1 MLDKEERLNFLV
13 MGSLNYDYTYSV
25 DHIVKPG
32 ETISSERLNAAC
44 GGKGFNQA
52 VALAKAGARVY
63 LAGMAGKDGFGIVEE
78 AKEYGV
84 NCSFIKE
91 SEERTGNA
99 IIQVDQGGQNCIVLF
114 GGANRTWTEAHIEA
128 VLRNFRAGDALVLQ
142 NEVNLV
148 PWMIARATE
157 KKMQIILNP
166 SPFEKEI
173 MSWELQKISLF
184 LINEVEGEQMTGESE
199 PEYILNQL
207 EETFPEAEFVLTLG
221 EKGAW
226 YTGKGQRHFCH
237 AKQVKA
243 IDTTAAGDTFTG
255 YFLAERQRGS
265 SIPECLETAAKAAAL
280 AVSRKG
286 AAVSIPVLDEV
297 VDKE

>member
-1 MLDKEERLNFLV
+1 MKFLV

-32 ETISSERLNAAC
+32 ETISSEKLNAAC

-52 VALAKAGARVY
+52 AALAKAGAQVY
-63 LAGMAGKDGFGIVEE
+63 LAGMTGKDGYGILAE
-78 AKEYGV
+78 AKKYGV

-91 SEERTGNA
+91 TEERTGNA
-99 IIQVDQGGQNCIVLF
+99 IIQLDQDGQNSIVLF
-114 GGANRTWTEAHIEA
+114 GGANRMWTEEHIEA
-128 VLRNFRAGDALVLQ
+128 VLRNFEEGDALVLQ

-148 PWMIARATE
+148 PRMIARAAE

-166 SPFEKEI
+166 SPFEKQI

-184 LINEVEGEQMTGESE
+184 LINEVEGGQMTGESE
-199 PEYILNQL
+199 PGRILDQL
-207 EETFPEAEFVLTLG
+207 ERIFPEAEFVLTLG
-221 EKGAW
+221 ENGVW
-226 YTGKGQRHFCH
+226 YAGKGKRYFCP

-243 IDTTAAGDTFTG
+243 VDTTAAGDTFTG
-255 YFLAERQRGS
+255 YFLAERQRGAG
-265 SIPECLETAAKAAAL
+265 IPECLETAAKAAAL

-297 VDKE
+297 ADKK